1 MTLTEKCQN
10 DFYAYMIPE
19 LRKME
24 GVGDRFFNETI
35 IQQFEIMPICFKN
48 AMIIDFFDS
57 VGIYTNAI
65 SYNNQAYWKPI
76 CDNETTNCGYKTRK
90 EAIEI
95 AIKWGNESYNKK
107 NTNQPYFK

>member
-1 MTLTEKCQN
+1 MKLTGKCKE
-10 DFYAYMIPE
+10 DFNRYMIME

-24 GVGDRFFNETI
+24 GVRDRFFDETI

-65 SYNNQAYWKPI
+65 SYNNQAYWKPV
-76 CDNETTNCGYKTRK
+76 CDNCTANTRYKTRK

-95 AIKWGNESYNKK
+95 ANK
-107 NTNQPYFK
+107 